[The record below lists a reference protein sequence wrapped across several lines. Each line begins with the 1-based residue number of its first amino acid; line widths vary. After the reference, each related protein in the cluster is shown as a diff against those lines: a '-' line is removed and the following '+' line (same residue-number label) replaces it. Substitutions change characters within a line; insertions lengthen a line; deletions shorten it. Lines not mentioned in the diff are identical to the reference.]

1 MSNFFAKN
9 SVNFKYNWG
18 NITQNYTFYNG
29 VPKKTLF
36 INLSPNCTAQ
46 RRQFIINGLRP
57 YFKSDLTLV
66 VDKVQILDSLKVM
79 TEAFTFFVGL
89 IGLISL
95 ILTFFLLMVATS
107 SNIRDNI
114 WEYGVLR
121 SMGVTKNEGTRVF
134 MYEAFIVVVT
144 AGIIGVVIGISVS
157 CLITA

>member
-1 MSNFFAKN
+1 
-9 SVNFKYNWG
+9 
-18 NITQNYTFYNG
+18 
-29 VPKKTLF
+29 
-36 INLSPNCTAQ
+36 
-46 RRQFIINGLRP
+46 
-57 YFKSDLTLV
+57 
-66 VDKVQILDSLKVM
+66 M

>member
-1 MSNFFAKN
+1 
-9 SVNFKYNWG
+9 
-18 NITQNYTFYNG
+18 
-29 VPKKTLF
+29 
-36 INLSPNCTAQ
+36 
-46 RRQFIINGLRP
+46 
-57 YFKSDLTLV
+57 
-66 VDKVQILDSLKVM
+66 VM